1 MATEANQRLQR
12 DVATAVAAFQE
23 SAFANLRRAVGNVP
37 LIFGAVSAYLLST
50 GEVDPPQLVPAS
62 LCVLAGVLAV
72 GDMMFGQR
80 RRWGI
85 APLVIAWSAL
95 VIGLVGLVLTR

>member
-1 MATEANQRLQR
+1 M
-12 DVATAVAAFQE
+12 AAFQE

-37 LIFGAVSAYLLST
+37 LIFGAVSAYLLMS
-50 GEVDPPQLVPAS
+50 GEVDPPQLAPHAV
-62 LCVLAGVLAV
+62 CVLAGLLAV
-72 GDMMFGQR
+72 GDLVFDQR